1 MEIRKLWVAALVG
14 WLAMTASYAETQVS
28 GRSVRD
34 TFADERVA
42 SLVIAVSNGDY
53 GEADKALK
61 SGADVNAVGVEG
73 LTPLLWVM
81 GTTLNVGKIEYLLK
95 AGANPNY
102 RDAKSMVSPMY
113 LAAGG
118 NRLDVLE
125 LLLKQKGNPNLPGPK
140 TETMLMVAVAQ
151 FRDKNVDLLLKYGAD
166 INQTDKHR
174 ETVANVATS
183 YGRYDLIAH
192 FLEIGLTHDLQD
204 LAKDVEMTKVPAGS
218 EAQRWK
224 DKVIEMLKARGAKF
238 PAFIPRK
245 VE

>member
-118 NRLDVLE
+118 ERADILE
-125 LLLKQKGNPNLPGPK
+125 LLLKYKGDPNLVGPGD
-140 TETMLMVAVAQ
+140 ELLLMVAVAQ
-151 FRDKNVDLLLKYGAD
+151 FRDKNIDLLLNYGVD
-166 INQTDKHR
+166 INRSDKQNK
-174 ETVANVATS
+174 TAANDAAI
-183 YGRYDLIAH
+183 YGRYDLVVKL
-192 FLEIGLTHDLQD
+192 LEHGLTYDLQG
-204 LAKDVEMTKVPAGS
+204 LARTVDMTKVRSGS

>member
-1 MEIRKLWVAALVG
+1 M
-14 WLAMTASYAETQVS
+14 
-28 GRSVRD
+28 RD

-42 SLVIAVSNGDY
+42 SLVIAVSSGDY

-73 LTPLLWVM
+73 LTPLLWIM

-95 AGANPNY
+95 VGANPNY

-118 NRLDVLE
+118 ERADILEVLLKYKGDPNLVGPGDE
-125 LLLKQKGNPNLPGPK
+125 LL
-140 TETMLMVAVAQ
+140 LMVAVAQ
-151 FRDKNVDLLLKYGAD
+151 FRDTNIDLLLNYGVD
-166 INQTDKHR
+166 INRSDKHNK
-174 ETVANVATS
+174 TAANDAAI
-183 YGRYDLIAH
+183 YGRYDLVAK
-192 FLEIGLTHDLQD
+192 FLDHGLTYDLQG
-204 LAKDVEMTKVPAGS
+204 LARTVEVRKVRAES
-218 EAQRWK
+218 EQQRWK

-238 PAFIPRK
+238 PAVIPRK